1 MKFENSQELLEFFQN
16 IMKDTFEKE
25 TGGEVVIDF
34 STVEGKFLTAILNA
48 LALYGYGQQTIV
60 LHCL

>member
-25 TGGEVVIDF
+25 TGGE
-34 STVEGKFLTAILNA
+34 EGSSSTAIC
-48 LALYGYGQQTIV
+48 I
-60 LHCL
+60 C